1 MIMNILR
8 AHLTWRS
15 QSRLGEGFA
24 PTLQLMTPGASS
36 KASSYFKESR
46 QSCSPVSS
54 IKIHTDA
61 TGILKKLITRVSNN
75 PSCDL
80 VEHPSSLTEMQSSN
94 EHTDKINSEHAS
106 PTPQVNVQ
114 THFYTQ
120 SPSFPSQQTHPSPPC
135 TPDQRYTNSRFS
147 LLCAQQYYCFLLLLL
162 LFITFFSLSPFCYS
176 FS

>member
-1 MIMNILR
+1 MNILR

-15 QSRLGEGFA
+15 QSSLDEGFA

-61 TGILKKLITRVSNN
+61 TGTLKKLITRVSNN

-80 VEHPSSLTEMQSSN
+80 VEHPSSLPEMQSSN
-94 EHTDKINSEHAS
+94 EHTDKIHSEHAS
-106 PTPQVNVQ
+106 FTPKVNAK
-114 THFYTQ
+114 THVKTRSLFFFTNTPSYSAIQ
-120 SPSFPSQQTHPSPPC
+120 SYPSKLVPVLHTLILMLCHSRVSFLFSQ
-135 TPDQRYTNSRFS
+135 R
-147 LLCAQQYYCFLLLLL
+147 
-162 LFITFFSLSPFCYS
+162 
-176 FS
+176 

>member
-1 MIMNILR
+1 MNILR

-15 QSRLGEGFA
+15 QSSLGEGFA

-61 TGILKKLITRVSNN
+61 TGTLKKLITRVSNN

-80 VEHPSSLTEMQSSN
+80 VEHPSSLPEMQSSN
-94 EHTDKINSEHAS
+94 EHTDKIHSEHTTS
-106 PTPQVNVQ
+106 TPEVNAK
-114 THFYTQ
+114 THSQ
-120 SPSFPSQQTHPSPPC
+120 NPLAPSS
-135 TPDQRYTNSRFS
+135 
-147 LLCAQQYYCFLLLLL
+147 
-162 LFITFFSLSPFCYS
+162 FF
-176 FS
+176 